1 MTSRT
6 KLFPRVEAADDAVR
20 ATVEIAAPPER
31 VFEAL
36 TDPQELA
43 EWWGSAHT
51 YRTRDWRV
59 DARPGG
65 AWSVRTTDADGRE
78 ATVDGEYRVVDPP
91 RVLELTWRASWD
103 DFVPT
108 VVRYELAPVTVR
120 GVSGTR
126 ITVTHTGV
134 GATACATSGVV
145 HGAEW
150 LRTITCLA
158 TYARAA

>member
-1 MTSRT
+1 MTPPIKPFT
-6 KLFPRVEAADDAVR
+6 RVDTADDTVR
-20 ATVEIAAPPER
+20 STVEIAAPPEH
-31 VFEAL
+31 VFAAL
-36 TDPQELA
+36 TDPRELA

-65 AWSVRTTDADGRE
+65 GWSVRTIDADGRE
-78 ATVDGEYRVVDPP
+78 ASVHGEYRVVDPP

-103 DFVPT
+103 DFAPT
-108 VVRYELAPVTVR
+108 IVRYELVPVTVR

-145 HGAEW
+145 YGAEW
-150 LRTITCLA
+150 LGTITCLA